1 MASRLF
7 AFMQDLEERERQARE
22 LAQKLKRAQEDDQ
35 AATEQVQVAES
46 AARELKKELIQ
57 AHADL
62 TAGSLWTLF

>member
-1 MASRLF
+1 M
-7 AFMQDLEERERQARE
+7 RE
-22 LAQKLKRAQEDDQ
+22 LTQKLKRAQEDDQ

-62 TAGSLWTLF
+62 TAGSFWILWQKDLTLP